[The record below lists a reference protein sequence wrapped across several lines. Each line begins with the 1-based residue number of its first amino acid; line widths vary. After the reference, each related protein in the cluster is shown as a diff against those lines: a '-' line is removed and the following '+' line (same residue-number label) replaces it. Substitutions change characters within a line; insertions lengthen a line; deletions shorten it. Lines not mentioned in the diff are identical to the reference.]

1 MSDTAA
7 TQSFTFL
14 STHLDD
20 LSVCHNMATSFILLP
35 TSLCYEIEWKDTFVP
50 AETFMMNGHP
60 STSTSKKEDR
70 PLEILII
77 GAGVAGVTAAYAL
90 RQSQA
95 YQEGKL
101 VVRLVE
107 KRSRKST

>member
-1 MSDTAA
+1 MVVTEI
-7 TQSFTFL
+7 
-14 STHLDD
+14 DD

-50 AETFMMNGHP
+50 DETFMMNGHP